1 MAQLFIKGMVVIV
14 AAISFGLPA
23 YLWISKPAYLHS
35 LDVMDSIK
43 PFENPLA
50 NTGEI
55 IQPVQLLRS
64 DAELR
69 QLKQQLAEFA
79 QKKGEL

>member
-1 MAQLFIKGMVVIV
+1 MAQIFIKGMVALV
-14 AAISFGLPA
+14 ALISFLVPA

-35 LDVMDSIK
+35 LDVMDNIK

-50 NTGEI
+50 GTGQI
-55 IQPVQLLRS
+55 VQPVDLLKS

-69 QLKQQLAEFA
+69 ELKKQLAGLE
-79 QKKGEL
+79 QQGGR